1 MMFRIAAVALCI
13 AMFAQ
18 DASAWGP
25 QGRKAIALGALQVV
39 RRNVPDAFIGGDVN
53 YERDLM
59 HGAVAGP
66 EVLGEDVPLYN
77 DVQTI
82 DAVGTEIQILREARA
97 RGAGSHF
104 AYRMGALSALVADVI
119 LPFGFSFTEEEDALR
134 DEIRS
139 DLEERVG
146 TFTYSPLRR
155 SLHYVDSPRLY
166 FEAKRSFFHDNR
178 RLIQDEYTRGR
189 GYSGFLTGAGP
200 VYFDRA
206 VQAVADVWYTVF
218 REQDSRTDVKPSARQ
233 LSFYYIDEI
242 AYLLDVMGSME
253 YADRA
258 YGLFEEVN
266 PSLRMAYVEIGDL
279 FYAFGTEESKL
290 RAVEEWKIAQ
300 RVPGEARNLASQRLG
315 AHFIGEGE
323 RLFLRSGGP
332 DGLESDLPDALRAF
346 QQALEFDRTND
357 EAAGSITETS
367 VAINVRRQDYEQE
380 QAYID
385 SAMKVIKDA
394 ERSRLD
400 KDFVSTITSYN
411 QALNLVELVTPK
423 FKNLYVTAQDTSS
436 AIAKDIKSVIRQV
449 IDSANLAIETGEE
462 HMLNGN
468 HDEAIRFYGT
478 VEMIVDVIPAEEG
491 SINEQ
496 LKQDL
501 VDTANGQ
508 ISEAKLLRKRQAD
521 ALAAKAQSQPK
532 DN

>member
-1 MMFRIAAVALCI
+1 MMFRIAAVALCT

-25 QGRKAIALGALQVV
+25 QARQAIALGALQIV
-39 RRNVPDAFIGGDVN
+39 RRDVPDAFYGGDVN
-53 YERDLM
+53 YEQNLM
-59 HGAVAGP
+59 RGAVAGP

-77 DVQTI
+77 DVQTV
-82 DAVGTEIQILREARA
+82 DAIGTEIQILREARA

-119 LPFGFSFTEEEDALR
+119 LPFGFGFTEEEDALR
-134 DEIRS
+134 DQIRS
-139 DLEERVG
+139 DLERRVE

-155 SLHYVDSPRLY
+155 ALHYVDSPRLY
-166 FEAKRSFFHDNR
+166 FEAKRSFFHDDR
-178 RLIQDEYTRGR
+178 RLIQDEYARGL
-189 GYSGFLTGAGP
+189 GHSGFLTGAGP

-206 VQAVADVWYTVF
+206 VQAAADVWYTVF

-233 LSFYYIDEI
+233 VSFYYIDEI
-242 AYLLDVMGSME
+242 AYLLEVMGSME
-253 YADRA
+253 YAERA
-258 YGLFEEVN
+258 YGLFTEAN

-300 RVPGEARNLASQRLG
+300 RVPGEACNLASQRLG
-315 AHFIGEGE
+315 AHFISEGK
-323 RLFLRSGGP
+323 RLFIRSDGP
-332 DGLESDLPDALRAF
+332 DGIESDLPDALRSF
-346 QQALEFDRTND
+346 QKALEFDRTNV
-357 EAAGSITETS
+357 EAANRITETS

-385 SAMKVIKDA
+385 NAMKVIKDA
-394 ERSRLD
+394 ERSRMD
-400 KDFVSTITSYN
+400 KDFVSTIYSYN
-411 QALNLVELVTPK
+411 QALNLIELVTPK

-436 AIAKDIKSVIRQV
+436 AIAKDIKSVISEV
-449 IDSANLAIETGEE
+449 IDSANVAIETGEE

-468 HDEAIRFYGT
+468 YDEAIRFYGL

-491 SINEQ
+491 SVNAQ
-496 LKQDL
+496 RKQDL
-501 VDTANGQ
+501 IDTANGQ
-508 ISEAKLLRKRQAD
+508 VSEAKLARKRQTD
-521 ALAAKAQSQPK
+521 ALAAKAQAK